1 MFKLYSFTFGPFQE
15 NTYLLANENND
26 AIIIDPGM
34 YFEQERT
41 QLKTFIEKEKLQPK
55 QLILTHA
62 HIDHIFGLKWV
73 NEQYGLEP
81 YMHANEQA
89 ILDNAKNTGL
99 KYGLAIEEYEG
110 KVHFLTEEDTVKLGD
125 DELTIL
131 FVPGHSPGSITFYN
145 AAQDFLIAGD
155 TLFQESIG
163 RTDLPFGDHEQLVSH
178 IKTKLFSLPDQTK
191 VYPGHG
197 SHTTIAHEKNANS
210 FLR

>member
-1 MFKLYSFTFGPFQE
+1 MLRLYSFTFGPFQE

-34 YFEQERT
+34 YFEQERS
-41 QLKTFIEKEKLQPK
+41 QLKAFIAKEQLQPK

-73 NEQYGLEP
+73 NDQYGLEP

-99 KYGLAIEEYEG
+99 KYGLAIDTYEG
-110 KVHFLTEEDTVKLGD
+110 KVHFLTEEDTVKLGED
-125 DELTIL
+125 RLEIL
-131 FVPGHSPGSITFYN
+131 LVPGHSPGSITFYN
-145 AAQDFLIAGD
+145 PAQDFLIAGD
-155 TLFQESIG
+155 TLFHESIG
-163 RTDLPFGDHEQLVSH
+163 RTDLPFGNHEQLVSH
-178 IKTKLFSLPDQTK
+178 IKTKLFALPDQTK

-197 SHTTIAHEKNANS
+197 PHTTVVHEKSTNP

>member
-1 MFKLYSFTFGPFQE
+1 MLRLYSFTFGPFQE

-34 YFEQERT
+34 YFEQERS
-41 QLKTFIEKEKLQPK
+41 QLKAFIEKEQLQPK

-73 NEQYGLEP
+73 NDQYGLEP

-99 KYGLAIEEYEG
+99 KYGLVMDAYEG
-110 KVHFLTEEDTVKLGD
+110 KVHFLTEEDTVKLGED
-125 DELTIL
+125 LLEIL
-131 FVPGHSPGSITFYN
+131 LVPGHSPGSITFYN
-145 AAQDFLIAGD
+145 SAQNFLIAGD
-155 TLFQESIG
+155 TLFHESIG
-163 RTDLPFGDHEQLVSH
+163 RTDLPFGNHEQLVSH
-178 IKTKLFSLPDQTK
+178 IKTKLFALPDQTK

-197 SHTTIAHEKNANS
+197 PHTTIVHEKSANS